1 MAGLRVFVSSTCYDL
16 SVIRSQ
22 LRIFIQNLGHEPI
35 MSDYSD
41 LLYDP
46 RVHTH
51 TSCVD
56 EVATADVVVLI
67 VGSRFGGKTVPE
79 ALLKL
84 DFDVLKKESKST
96 ESLSKKENL
105 SVTQLEILK
114 AVESGIPVFTF
125 VDSAVWHDHALYEKN
140 KEKPIIHDILFPS
153 IEKPETASFIFE
165 FINFLRHRARG
176 NSVFTFSKLQ
186 DIEDTLR
193 RQWSSLFQKLIQEQ
207 RNRAFEVKRLDNLT
221 EQFEDLK
228 TAILT
233 SIGTSNERDVARGV
247 VRFRRLVDFVRALGI
262 KDQSFLFRGQHEWDE
277 LLEYAEISNVVDAEE
292 LSPEFVFH
300 RRSVGPRARMFLI
313 KRDDTFF
320 ELRTSPDFFH
330 SLSLEWEAFME
341 LPEET
346 REIIVDALSEM
357 RPGLGPLRY
366 IREPFD
372 YYVNKLTRQERFEEH
387 FLKDL
392 STANED
398 LSDS

>member
-22 LRIFIQNLGHEPI
+22 LRIFIQNLGHEPL

-46 RVHTH
+46 RIHTH

-56 EVATADVVVLI
+56 EVASADVVVLI
-67 VGSRFGGKTVPE
+67 VGARFGGKTVPE
-79 ALLKL
+79 ALAKL

-96 ESLSKKENL
+96 ESLTKKENL

-125 VDSAVWHDHALYEKN
+125 VDQSVWHDHALYEKN
-140 KEKPIIHDILFPS
+140 KDKPIINDISFPS

-207 RNRAFEVKRLDNLT
+207 RNRAFEAKRLDNLT

-233 SIGTSNERDVARGV
+233 SIGTTNERDVARGV
-247 VRFRRLVDFVRALGI
+247 VRFRRLIDFVRALGL
-262 KDQSFLFRGQHEWDE
+262 KDHNFLIRGQHPWDE
-277 LLEYAEISNVVDAEE
+277 LLYVAEIEKILDATELPEE
-292 LSPEFVFH
+292 FSYQ
-300 RRSVGPRARMFLI
+300 RRSFGPRARMYLI
-313 KRDDTFF
+313 KRDGTFF
-320 ELRTSPDFFH
+320 ELRTSSDFFH
-330 SLSLEWEAFME
+330 SLSLEWDAFME
-341 LPEET
+341 LSEET

-357 RPGLGPLRY
+357 RPGMGPLRY
-366 IREPFD
+366 VREPFD
-372 YYVNKLTRQERFEEH
+372 YYIDKWVHQ
-387 FLKDL
+387 
-392 STANED
+392 
-398 LSDS
+398 SDC

>member
-16 SVIRSQ
+16 SVIRAQ
-22 LRIFIQNLGHEPI
+22 LRIFIQNLGHEPL

-46 RVHTH
+46 RIHTH

-56 EVATADVVVLI
+56 EVASADVVVLI
-67 VGSRFGGKTVPE
+67 VGARFGGKTVPE
-79 ALLKL
+79 ALAKL
-84 DFDVLKKESKST
+84 DFDLLKKESKST
-96 ESLSKKENL
+96 ESLTKKENL

-125 VDSAVWHDHALYEKN
+125 VDQSVWHDHALYEKN
-140 KEKPIIHDILFPS
+140 KDKPIINDISFPS

-186 DIEDTLR
+186 DIEDALK

-207 RNRAFEVKRLDNLT
+207 RNRAFEAKRLDNLT

-233 SIGTSNERDVARGV
+233 SIGTTNERDVARGV
-247 VRFRRLVDFVRALGI
+247 VRFRRLIDFVRALGL
-262 KDQSFLFRGQHEWDE
+262 KDHSFLIRGHHTWDE
-277 LLEYAEISNVVDAEE
+277 LLYYAEIEKVLDASDLPEE
-292 LSPEFVFH
+292 FSYQ
-300 RRSVGPRARMFLI
+300 RRSFGPRARMYLI
-313 KRDDTFF
+313 KRDGTFF

-330 SLSLEWEAFME
+330 NLSLEWGAFME
-341 LPEET
+341 LSEET

-357 RPGLGPLRY
+357 RPGMGPLRY
-366 IREPFD
+366 VREPFN
-372 YYVNKLTRQERFEEH
+372 YYFDKWVHQERL
-387 FLKDL
+387 LKDI
-392 STANED
+392 D
-398 LSDS
+398 DSENGQENS

>member
-22 LRIFIQNLGHEPI
+22 LRIFIQSMGHEPL

-46 RVHTH
+46 RLHTH

-56 EVATADVVVLI
+56 EVATADIVVLI
-67 VGSRFGGKTVPE
+67 VGARFGGKTVPE
-79 ALLKL
+79 ALAKL
-84 DFDVLKKESKST
+84 DFDLLKKESKST
-96 ESLSKKENL
+96 ESLIKKENL

-125 VDSAVWHDHALYEKN
+125 VDSSVWHDHALYEKN
-140 KEKPIIHDILFPS
+140 KDKPIINDISFPS
-153 IEKPETASFIFE
+153 IEKAETASFIFE

-207 RNRAFEVKRLDNLT
+207 RSRAFEAKRLDNLT

-233 SIGTSNERDVARGV
+233 SIGTTNERDVARGV
-247 VRFRRLVDFVRALGI
+247 VRFRRLIDFVRALGL
-262 KDQSFLFRGQHEWDE
+262 KDHNFLIRGHHPWDE
-277 LLEYAEISNVVDAEE
+277 LLRYAEIEKVLDAAEMPEE
-292 LSPEFVFH
+292 FLYHKRNF
-300 RRSVGPRARMFLI
+300 GPRPRMFLI
-313 KRDDTFF
+313 KNDGTFF

-341 LPEET
+341 LSEDT

-357 RPGLGPLRY
+357 RPGMGPLRY

-372 YYVNKLTRQERFEEH
+372 YHLDKWLHQERL
-387 FLKDL
+387 LKDVDD
-392 STANED
+392 SDED
-398 LSDS
+398 QSHS